1 MHPVRHGDPDTCR
14 DRICLRMVQGQGR
27 EDCRDSH
34 RLRCAAIR
42 RHVRGKGC
50 DVKQT
55 IRQNLEQRTFMAVVK
70 RTQVINKPVDV
81 VFQTVVD
88 VSSFPNWNPTT
99 PSARKLSNGEIGN
112 GTRFELE
119 IRGIGKV
126 QHELREFDRN
136 KQVRLVPSFKLL
148 SGGHRFIFTAEGA
161 KTRIDHELEMTTKG
175 VFKIFTPLMGM
186 MGKKNLR
193 DTANALQ
200 RYLERT

>member
-1 MHPVRHGDPDTCR
+1 
-14 DRICLRMVQGQGR
+14 
-27 EDCRDSH
+27 
-34 RLRCAAIR
+34 
-42 RHVRGKGC
+42 
-50 DVKQT
+50 
-55 IRQNLEQRTFMAVVK
+55 MAVVK

-88 VSSFPNWNPTT
+88 VANFPKWNPTT

-119 IRGIGKV
+119 IRPFGKV

-136 KQVRLVPSFKLL
+136 RQVRLVPSFKLL

-161 KTRIDHELEMTTKG
+161 KTRIDHELEMTPKG
-175 VFKIFTPLMGM
+175 VFKIFIPLMGM
-186 MGKKNLR
+186 MAMMGKRNLR
-193 DTANALQ
+193 DLANALQ